1 MAQPLP
7 KHRAR
12 EYETTFI
19 INPEATTASIEQITG
34 RITDTIDKLDGKLLR
49 AENWGKKRL
58 AYPVR
63 KNHKGYYLYLKYL
76 GYSDLVH
83 EIERNLR
90 MLEPVIKYLTV
101 KIDEDIDPSSRTV
114 REEDISF
121 LPQFEEEAD
130 AEEKEASPA
139 REQDNETD
147 SDSDEKQESEFDKES
162 DDTEPVAADATDVP
176 DSADATDSD
185 EEDKQP
191 SEEADDM
198 NEAAKDK
205 E

>member
-34 RITDTIDKLDGKLLR
+34 RITDAIDKLDGKLLR
-49 AENWGKKRL
+49 AENWGKRRL

-63 KNHKGYYLYLKYL
+63 KNNKGYYLYLKYL

-101 KIDEDIDPSSRTV
+101 KIDEDIDPNTRTV

-121 LPQFEEEAD
+121 LPQFEEEAEV
-130 AEEKEASPA
+130 EEKEASSA
-139 REQDNETD
+139 KEQDEETEAD
-147 SDSDEKQESEFDKES
+147 FDEEPESEIDAEKES
-162 DDTEPVAADATDVP
+162 DDTETVAEDTA
-176 DSADATDSD
+176 
-185 EEDKQP
+185 EEDEQP